1 VKVLGKLCGK
11 FEVGGRFIMPRVS
24 HFEFYAQDAERA
36 VVFYRQV
43 FGWQITKWEGPIDY
57 WLVTTGGEDEPGING
72 AIARRTGEETTYNV
86 IDVPSFDEFAERI
99 VKAGGKVVSP
109 KQAVPGVGYAGYFA
123 DTEGVIFGIM
133 EEDPS
138 AQ

>member
-1 VKVLGKLCGK
+1 
-11 FEVGGRFIMPRVS
+11 MPRVS
-24 HFEFYAQDAERA
+24 HFEFYAQDPERA
-36 VVFYRQV
+36 VRFYRRV

-86 IDVPSFDEFAERI
+86 IDVSSFDEAAEKI

-109 KQAVPGVGYAGYFA
+109 KQAVPAVGYAGYFA
-123 DTEGVIFGIM
+123 DTEGLIFGIM

-138 AQ
+138 AE